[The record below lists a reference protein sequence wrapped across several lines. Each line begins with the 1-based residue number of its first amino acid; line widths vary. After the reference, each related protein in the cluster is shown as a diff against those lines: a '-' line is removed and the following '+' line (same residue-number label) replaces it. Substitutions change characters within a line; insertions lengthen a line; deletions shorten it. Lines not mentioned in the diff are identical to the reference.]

1 MGIER
6 NKLIG
11 FFGIGIFIYKTIS
24 GLSYSFSDY
33 AKDLLILLDSEPSWT
48 FWISE
53 LIGLILFVILINIII
68 NRIFE
73 NYKTISENVL
83 KYFIWSF
90 SAYFIIQ
97 VIQISYPSI
106 KSFFEFEVDNLGI
119 TEYYG
124 YLGYNYMLYFTQSI
138 FYYLG
143 EVIAI
148 ILIYNKTNN
157 E

>member
-11 FFGIGIFIYKTIS
+11 FFGIGIFTYKTIS
-24 GLSYSFSDY
+24 GLSYSFSDL
-33 AKDLLILLDSEPSWT
+33 ARDILILLNSKPSWT
-48 FWISE
+48 FWVSE

-73 NYKTISENVL
+73 NYKTINENVL

-97 VIQISYPSI
+97 LIQISYPSI
-106 KSFFEFEVDNLGI
+106 KSFFLFDIENLGI
-119 TEYYG
+119 TEYYE
-124 YLGYNYMLYFTQSI
+124 YLGNNYMLYFTQSI

-143 EVIAI
+143 EIIAI
-148 ILIYNKTNN
+148 IMIYNKTKN

>member
-11 FFGIGIFIYKTIS
+11 FFGIGIFTYKTIS
-24 GLSYSFSDY
+24 GLSYSISDL

-53 LIGLILFVILINIII
+53 LIGVILFVVLSNIII
-68 NRIFE
+68 NWILE

-124 YLGYNYMLYFTQSI
+124 YLENNYMLYFTQSI

-143 EVIAI
+143 EIIAI
-148 ILIYNKTNN
+148 ILIHNKTKS

>member
-11 FFGIGIFIYKTIS
+11 FFGIGIFTYKTIS
-24 GLSYSFSDY
+24 GLSYSLSDFT
-33 AKDLLILLDSEPSWT
+33 KDLLILLDSEPSWT

-53 LIGLILFVILINIII
+53 LFGLILFVILINTII
-68 NRIFE
+68 NRVFE
-73 NYKTISENVL
+73 NYKSISENVL

-106 KSFFEFEVDNLGI
+106 KSFFEFEAENLGI

-124 YLGYNYMLYFTQSI
+124 FLRKNYMLYFTQSI

-143 EVIAI
+143 EIIAI
-148 ILIYNKTNN
+148 ILIYNKTKNK
-157 E
+157 

>member
-11 FFGIGIFIYKTIS
+11 FFGIGIFTYKTIS
-24 GLSYSFSDY
+24 GLSYSFSDL

-106 KSFFEFEVDNLGI
+106 KSFFEFEVENLGI

-124 YLGYNYMLYFTQSI
+124 YLGNNYMLYFTQSI

-143 EVIAI
+143 EIIAI
-148 ILIYNKTNN
+148 ILIYNKTKVK
-157 E
+157 

>member
-1 MGIER
+1 MEIER

-11 FFGIGIFIYKTIS
+11 FFGIGIFAYNSIS
-24 GLSYSFSDY
+24 ALSYSVSDFS
-33 AKDLLILLDSEPSWT
+33 KDLLILLEAQPSWT

-53 LIGLILFVILINIII
+53 LLGLILFVLVINIII

-73 NYKTISENVL
+73 NYKSISENVL

-97 VIQISYPSI
+97 VVQISYPSI
-106 KSFFEFEVDNLGI
+106 KSFLEFETENLGI

-124 YLGYNYMLYFTQSI
+124 YLGNNYMLYFTQSI

-143 EVIAI
+143 EIIAI
-148 ILIYNKTNN
+148 ILIYNKTKNN
-157 E
+157 

>member
-1 MGIER
+1 LGIEK

-11 FFGIGIFIYKTIS
+11 FFGIGIFSYKFLS
-24 GLSYSFSDY
+24 GLSYSFADIT
-33 AKDLLILLDSEPSWT
+33 KDLLILLDSQPSLT

-53 LIGLILFVILINIII
+53 FFGLILLVILINIMI

-97 VIQISYPSI
+97 VFQIFYPSI
-106 KSFFEFEVDNLGI
+106 KSFFEFDEQNLGI
-119 TEYYG
+119 REYYG
-124 YLGYNYMLYFTQSI
+124 YLTNNYMLYYTQSI

-143 EVIAI
+143 EIIAI
-148 ILIYNKTNN
+148 ILIYNKVKND
-157 E
+157 